1 MFLKW
6 WAKFTVNRKKQS
18 GLAFEE
24 INPALWAHSEAVTAM
39 HCSFFLGF
47 LGWIQVWL
55 TLEVKMTE
63 SDSFPGLVLCLG
75 SPRSI

>member
-24 INPALWAHSEAVTAM
+24 INPAPWAHSEAVTAM
-39 HCSFFLGF
+39 HCSFSLGF
-47 LGWIQVWL
+47 FR
-55 TLEVKMTE
+55 M
-63 SDSFPGLVLCLG
+63 DPGMAHSRG
-75 SPRSI
+75 ENDRK